1 MQTGAD
7 MAAEYENYKC
17 YGKWYN
23 RIAKCETC
31 PAEIKDYCR
40 EARNP
45 ATLTESGKAPIIN
58 YDDIKFS
65 EEYAGTSPSVE
76 FDADTPDSEKPL
88 YSKNDLLE
96 LLSFVCACDER
107 ALELLDEKFKNPD
120 IEYSKIAKKKKL
132 SRQAIHQLIQRRCEA
147 MPELETVLRNRK
159 RKMEAKTNKKNPF
172 IHGGSMSNQKTN
184 TREEID
190 KARKRLEILEEID
203 LLESEFGLIKNE
215 YLQRLGNYKNQLAD
229 LEI

>member
-1 MQTGAD
+1 

-159 RKMEAKTNKKNPF
+159 RKMEAKTNKKTLSFMEAVCQIKKQTQEKKSTKQEN
-172 IHGGSMSNQKTN
+172 GSKYSKKLTCLSQSLDLSRMSIFKGSVI
-184 TREEID
+184 TRT
-190 KARKRLEILEEID
+190 
-203 LLESEFGLIKNE
+203 S
-215 YLQRLGNYKNQLAD
+215 LQT
-229 LEI
+229 